1 MKKATRVSIVKLF
14 NVLTVAIPFAA
25 VWFGYYADHTFNY
38 IGYRTRSIVMI
49 LYFIA
54 YLFLT
59 KTYDALLISYSRIRD
74 MLVNQVLSILLTDT
88 VMFVILW
95 ILSYHFP
102 NMLPALLC
110 LLLQIVIACLWCIF
124 SHHWYFVCFKAQ
136 KTLVL
141 YDTREGLEKLIDE
154 YGLEKKFEV
163 IAVKQINAALDDP
176 DVLNGIETVFFSG
189 IHSHERNIILKKC
202 VEKGITAFVIPRLG
216 DSIMSG
222 ASKQHLFHLP
232 MLRVNRYTPGLGYR
246 VVKRSFDILISGV
259 MLLLLS
265 PLMIV
270 LALFIRK
277 DGGPAF
283 YKQTRLTKD
292 GKLFKVIKFRSMR
305 VDAEKDGV
313 ARLSTG
319 ENDDRITKVGH
330 FIRACRMDELP
341 QLINILKGDMSIV
354 GPRPERPEIAA
365 EYEKEMPEF
374 RLRLQ
379 CRAGLTG
386 YAQVYGQYNTTPYDK
401 LNMDLMYISSYSLM
415 NDLRIILATV
425 GILFQRESTEG
436 IAEGQTTAL
445 NTKK

>member
-1 MKKATRVSIVKLF
+1 MMKKSTKVSIVRLL
-14 NVLTVAIPFAA
+14 NVVAVAIPFAL
-25 VWFGYYADHTFNY
+25 VWFGYYANHTFNY
-38 IGYRTRSIVMI
+38 IGYRTRFIVMV
-49 LYFIA
+49 LYFIS
-54 YLFLT
+54 YIFMI
-59 KTYDALLISYSRIRD
+59 KTYDALLISYSRVRD
-74 MLVNQVLSILLTDT
+74 MFINQVLSILLTDT

-102 NMLPALLC
+102 NILPALAC
-110 LLLQIVIACLWCIF
+110 LFLQIIVACLWCVV
-124 SHHWYFVCFKAQ
+124 SHRWYFAHFKAQ

-141 YDTREGLEKLIDE
+141 YDVREGLEKLIDE

-163 IAVKQINAALDDP
+163 VEVNQINEVLDDP

-202 VEKGITAFVIPRLG
+202 VEKGVTAFVIPRLG

-232 MLRVNRYTPGLGYR
+232 MLRVNRYSPGLLYR
-246 VVKRSFDILISGV
+246 MLKRAFDIVISGV

-265 PLMIV
+265 PLMLV
-270 LALFIRK
+270 LALLIRK

-341 QLINILKGDMSIV
+341 QLLNIFKGDMSIV

-374 RLRLQ
+374 KLRLQ

-386 YAQVYGQYNTTPYDK
+386 YAQVYGKYNTTPYDK
-401 LNMDLMYISSYSLM
+401 LNMDLIYIGNYSLA
-415 NDLRIILATV
+415 NDLRIVLATI
-425 GILFQRESTEG
+425 GILFKSDSTEG
-436 IAEGQTTAL
+436 IEAGATNAM
-445 NTKK
+445 K

>member
-1 MKKATRVSIVKLF
+1 MKKSTRISIVKLL
-14 NVLTVAIPFAA
+14 NILAVAIPFAA
-25 VWFGYYADHTFNY
+25 VWFGYYANNTFNY
-38 IGYRTRSIVMI
+38 IGYRTRFVVMV
-49 LYFIA
+49 LYLVA
-54 YLFLT
+54 YIFMI

-74 MLVNQVLSILLTDT
+74 MFINQVLSVLLTDT

-102 NMLPALLC
+102 NILPALAC
-110 LLLQIVIACLWCIF
+110 LLLQVVIACMWCVI
-124 SHHWYFVCFKAQ
+124 SHRWYFAHFKAQ

-141 YDTREGLEKLIDE
+141 YDAREGLEKLIDE

-163 IAVKQINAALDDP
+163 VDVKQVNEALEDHEA
-176 DVLNGIETVFFSG
+176 LNGIETVFFSG

-232 MLRVNRYTPGLGYR
+232 MLRVNRYAPGLVYR
-246 VVKRSFDILISGV
+246 MLKRGFDIVISGV

-265 PLMIV
+265 PLMLV
-270 LALFIRK
+270 LALLIRK

-292 GKLFKVIKFRSMR
+292 EKLFKVIKFRSMR

-341 QLINILKGDMSIV
+341 QLLNIFKGDMSIV

-374 RLRLQ
+374 NLRLQ

-401 LNMDLMYISSYSLM
+401 LNMDLIYIGNCSLS
-415 NDLRIILATV
+415 NDLRIILATI
-425 GILFQRESTEG
+425 GILFKSDSTEG
-436 IAEGQTTAL
+436 IEVGATNAM
-445 NTKK
+445 K